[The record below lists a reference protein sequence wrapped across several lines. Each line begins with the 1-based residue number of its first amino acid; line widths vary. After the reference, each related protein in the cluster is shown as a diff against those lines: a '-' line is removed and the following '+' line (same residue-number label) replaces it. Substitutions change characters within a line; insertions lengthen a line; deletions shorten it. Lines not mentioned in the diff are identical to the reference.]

1 MVWKGGKGPQDRR
14 TERRDR
20 KMGGS
25 YPGVQN
31 GGNALSINGRFV
43 RIGGAERKGVSH
55 IINTVDRRDR
65 DFFEKK
71 GKTDPFRFGIWG
83 M

>member
-1 MVWKGGKGPQDRR
+1 MVRKGGKGPQDRR
-14 TERRDR
+14 HGTPGST
-20 KMGGS
+20 MGGS
-25 YPGVQN
+25 YPGIQN

-43 RIGGAERKGVSH
+43 RIVGAERKGVSH

-71 GKTDPFRFGIWG
+71 GKTDPFRFGI
-83 M
+83 